1 MNLADSIKK
10 VLKNRNNSINLFLK
24 EDLKAIVLDFK
35 DDWVKLLKDTN
46 SLMQKLRQEGLKP
59 TLLELGQSIKNLFI
73 VLKYLPTRIFNGLNF
88 FKTDFLEEIENCQD
102 QKEKTLLS
110 LKVLGALTHYAI
122 TSFYEFKK
130 GNSKIR
136 IKGLG
141 PLNTVSN
148 IIIAELVFKITS
160 SFILR
165 LFEAIEAELSVEQDK
180 KHFIYFKQLIMNK
193 EIDQEWDNSVIIV
206 EKFKKYVMTGE
217 R

>member
-10 VLKNRNNSINLFLK
+10 VLKNRNNSINLYLK
-24 EDLKAIVLDFK
+24 EDLKTIVLDFK
-35 DDWVKLLKDTN
+35 NEWVKLFIDTK
-46 SLMQKLRQEGLKP
+46 SLMLKLRHEGPRP
-59 TLLELGQSIKNLFI
+59 TLLELGRSSKKMFI
-73 VLKYLPTRIFNGLNF
+73 VLKYLPTRILDGLNF
-88 FKTDFLEEIENCQD
+88 FKSDFLEELESSQD

-110 LKVLGALTHYAI
+110 LKVLGALTHFAV
-122 TSFYEFKK
+122 TSFYELKK

-148 IIIAELVFKITS
+148 IIIAELVFKMTS

-165 LFEAIEAELSVEQDK
+165 LFAAAETELSEEDR
-180 KHFIYFKQLIMNK
+180 KHFNYFKQLIMNK
-193 EIDQEWDNSVIIV
+193 EIDQDWDQSVIIV
-206 EKFKKYVMTGE
+206 EKFKKYIMTGE

>member
-10 VLKNRNNSINLFLK
+10 VLNNRNNSINLFFK
-24 EDLKAIVLDFK
+24 EDLKTIVLDFK
-35 DDWVKLLKDTN
+35 DEWVKLFIDTK
-46 SLMQKLRQEGLKP
+46 SLIHKLRQEGFKS
-59 TLLELGQSIKNLFI
+59 TLLELGRSSKNLFI
-73 VLKYLPTRIFNGLNF
+73 VLKYLPTRILDGLNF
-88 FKTDFLEEIENCQD
+88 FKTDFLEELENSQD

-110 LKVLGALTHYAI
+110 LKVLGALTHFAI
-122 TSFYEFKK
+122 ISFYELKK

-136 IKGLG
+136 MKGLG

-165 LFEAIEAELSVEQDK
+165 LFAAAETELSEEEDR
-180 KHFIYFKQLIMNK
+180 KHVNYFKQLIMNK
-193 EIDQEWDNSVIIV
+193 EIDQDWDQSVIIV
-206 EKFKKYVMTGE
+206 EKFKKYIMTGE

>member
-46 SLMQKLRQEGLKP
+46 SLMHKLRQDGFKP

-165 LFEAIEAELSVEQDK
+165 LFEAIEAELSAEQDK
-180 KHFIYFKQLIMNK
+180 KHFIYFKQLIINT

-217 R
+217 L